1 MTSQLGNI
9 IQLRCKQF
17 GRILYCLGVVRMLL
31 VIALMLMLIA
41 VTYKL
46 QSTVEYSYLV
56 ASGYLVLSLIIH
68 LKRTD
73 KNFLKINIPSFRMVC
88 WLEYLLLSLFLIISL
103 VLHGRWLVLLFVV
116 AGTLLISIIDYSVV
130 IGRTTINTRI
140 QRLISFDLYEWKAGI
155 RRNFVLLII
164 IYVSGV
170 CLSFYL
176 AVIPVVMVVLG
187 LIIVDFFGANES
199 WQMLLSFEKSPGR
212 LMLYKIR
219 HHTLHYAVIC
229 LPLIALF
236 ILFHPDFWYVPV
248 IEFVIMLTIHIYT
261 ITVKY
266 AYYRPE
272 RGGRVNFVLQIVGI
286 VLGLI
291 PITAPFLL
299 LFSIFFFQKACTNLK
314 PLLYD
319 YD

>member
-9 IQLRCKQF
+9 MQLRCKQF

-31 VIALMLMLIA
+31 VLVMILTLIVA
-41 VTYKL
+41 TYTL
-46 QSTVEYSYLV
+46 QSTMKSGYLV
-56 ASGYLVLSLIIH
+56 ASGYLLLSLIIH

-73 KNFLKINIPSFRMVC
+73 KNFLKINIPSFRIVC
-88 WLEYLLLSLFLIISL
+88 WLEYLSLSLILIVCLI
-103 VLHGRWLVLLFVV
+103 LHGRWLVLLSVV
-116 AGTLLISIIDYSVV
+116 VGTFLISIIDYS
-130 IGRTTINTRI
+130 IGSSRTTINTGL
-140 QRLISFDLYEWKAGI
+140 QRLISFNLYEWKAGV
-155 RRNFVLLII
+155 RRNFILLLTVYVLGIF
-164 IYVSGV
+164 
-170 CLSFYL
+170 LSFYVV
-176 AVIPVVMVVLG
+176 AIPVAMIILG
-187 LIIVDFFGANES
+187 LVIVDFFGANES